1 MRMMTVGIGAAGLL
15 ALAASSAVAEPA
27 LPKGAYILPGSA
39 VPKILRQCSRSAPK
53 IGEGSWQPQA
63 AGIRELE
70 AALPG
75 ELRKRSSG
83 ESSHWQNL
91 LRDWRRQYVGIVRGG
106 RRYIYGSFAQDDSS
120 SIAFDWQREP
130 MQVCDGGVSFFGVEY
145 DVASRRFTHVAFNGP
160 Y

>member
-1 MRMMTVGIGAAGLL
+1 M
-15 ALAASSAVAEPA
+15 
-27 LPKGAYILPGSA
+27 PKGAYILPGSA

-145 DVASRRFTHVAFNGP
+145 DVARRRFTHVAFNGP

>member
-1 MRMMTVGIGAAGLL
+1 MMRTTVGIGAMGLL
-15 ALAASSAVAEPA
+15 VFAAPGAAAEPA

-39 VPKILRQCSRSAPK
+39 IPKILRQCSRSAPK
-53 IGEGSWQPQA
+53 IGEGSWQPRA
-63 AGIRELE
+63 ANIRELE

-83 ESSHWQNL
+83 ESPHWQNL
-91 LRDWRRQYVGIVRGG
+91 LRDWRRQYVGIVREG

-120 SIAFDWQREP
+120 SSTFDWQREP
-130 MQVCDGGVSFFGVEY
+130 MQVCDGGASFFGVEY
-145 DVASRRFTHVAFNGP
+145 DIASRRFTHVAFNGP